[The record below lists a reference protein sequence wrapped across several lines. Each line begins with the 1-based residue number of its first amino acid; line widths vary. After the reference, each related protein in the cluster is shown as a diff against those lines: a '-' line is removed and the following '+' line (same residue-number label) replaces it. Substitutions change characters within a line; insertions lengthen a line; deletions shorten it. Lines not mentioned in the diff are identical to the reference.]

1 MMLLFWGGLFAVVVV
16 ILRHFTSGS
25 LRQRNVSPLGSQRG
39 LYRWVTAEVP
49 SIAYRIPEYAELFDE
64 SDPAVDP
71 IDRTITTAH
80 QAGMTTSLCGH
91 APANKPGFAEHLVR
105 LGITSSLINR
115 GDHRGAIGDRVRRT
129 TAAAAVGHLRGDDHE
144 QGPRRVDSARCG
156 VPGRPRAVNPQ
167 LPAVAMEAGRQLSAS
182 VR

>member
-25 LRQRNVSPLGSQRG
+25 LRQRNASPLGSQRG

-80 QAGMTTSLCGH
+80 QTGMTTSLCGH
-91 APANKPGFAEHLVR
+91 AHANKPGFAEHLVR
-105 LGITSSLINR
+105 LGITSILINPTR
-115 GDHRGAIGDRVRRT
+115 SPRCDRRS
-129 TAAAAVGHLRGDDHE
+129 
-144 QGPRRVDSARCG
+144 GPQNDGCCC
-156 VPGRPRAVNPQ
+156 GRPFER
-167 LPAVAMEAGRQLSAS
+167 
-182 VR
+182 